1 MASERQALCYA
12 LTAVLLWSTV
22 ASAFKISLQYL
33 SPIQLLFW
41 ASLASVCILGLVLT
55 LQGKLK
61 ELLWMPP
68 APLLRLGLPGL
79 LTPWLYYLVLF
90 KAYDLLPA
98 QEAQPLNY
106 SWAITLSLLAVP
118 VLGHKLRKKQLTA
131 IGLSYFGVLV
141 IATHGDPLSLE
152 FSNGFGVFLALAS
165 TLIWASY
172 WLWQTWSKV
181 DPVMALFCNFIFAL
195 PFITLTLWLTE
206 GFSLPDQKGLAGALY
221 VGMFEM
227 GLTFVLWLKA
237 LQLTRNTVRI
247 ANLIYLSPFL
257 SLVMIH
263 FLVGEEIL
271 SSSYIGLLLIVAGV
285 LLQQQGSIIRN
296 GNEEETP

>member
-1 MASERQALCYA
+1 MTDERRALFYA
-12 LTAVLLWSTV
+12 LAAVLLWSTV
-22 ASAFKISLQYL
+22 ASAFKLSLRYL
-33 SPIQLLFW
+33 TPIQLLFW
-41 ASLASVCILGLVLT
+41 ASLFSVCILGLVLV
-55 LQGKLK
+55 LQGKWK

-106 SWAITLSLLAVP
+106 SWAITLSLLAAP
-118 VLGHKLRKKQLTA
+118 VLGHKLRRKQLAA
-131 IGLSYFGVLV
+131 IALSYFGVLI
-141 IATHGDPLSLE
+141 IATRGHPLSLE
-152 FSNGFGVFLALAS
+152 FSSGFGVFMALAS

-181 DPVMALFCNFIFAL
+181 DPVIALFCNFVFAL
-195 PFITLTLWLTE
+195 PFIALTLWLTE

-227 GLTFVLWLKA
+227 GLTFLLWLKA
-237 LQLTRNTVRI
+237 LQLTSSTARI

-257 SLVMIH
+257 SLVLIH

-271 SSSYIGLLLIVAGV
+271 ASSYLGLLLIVAGV
-285 LLQQQGSIIRN
+285 LLQQQVSIR
-296 GNEEETP
+296 NEEEIP

>member
-1 MASERQALCYA
+1 MTDERRALFYA
-12 LTAVLLWSTV
+12 LAAVLLWSTV
-22 ASAFKISLQYL
+22 ASAFKLTLRYL
-33 SPIQLLFW
+33 SPVQLLFW
-41 ASLASVCILGLVLT
+41 ASLFSVCILGLMLT
-55 LQGKLK
+55 LQGKWR

-90 KAYDLLPA
+90 KAYELLPA

-118 VLGHKLRKKQLTA
+118 VLGHKLRRKQLAA
-131 IGLSYFGVLV
+131 IALSYFGVLI
-141 IATHGDPLSLE
+141 IATRGDPMSLE

-181 DPVMALFCNFIFAL
+181 DPVIALFCNFVFAL
-195 PFITLTLWLTE
+195 PFIAITLWLTE

-227 GLTFVLWLKA
+227 GLTFLLWLKA
-237 LQLTRNTVRI
+237 LQLTSSTARI

-257 SLVMIH
+257 SLVLIH
-263 FLVGEEIL
+263 LVVGEDILL
-271 SSSYIGLLLIVAGV
+271 SSYLGLLFIVAGV
-285 LLQQQGSIIRN
+285 LLQQQNRTQHQ
-296 GNEEETP
+296 E

>member
-1 MASERQALCYA
+1 MTDERRALFYA
-12 LTAVLLWSTV
+12 LAAVLLWSTV
-22 ASAFKISLQYL
+22 ASAFKLTLRYL
-33 SPIQLLFW
+33 SPVQLLFW
-41 ASLASVCILGLVLT
+41 ASLFSVCILGLMLT
-55 LQGKLK
+55 LQGKWR

-90 KAYDLLPA
+90 KAYELLPA

-118 VLGHKLRKKQLTA
+118 VLGHKLRRKQLAA
-131 IGLSYFGVLV
+131 IALSYFGVLI
-141 IATHGDPLSLE
+141 IATRGDPMSLE

-181 DPVMALFCNFIFAL
+181 DPVIALFCNFVFAL
-195 PFITLTLWLTE
+195 PFIAITLWLTE

-227 GLTFVLWLKA
+227 GLTFLLWLKA
-237 LQLTRNTVRI
+237 LQLTSSTARI

-257 SLVMIH
+257 SLVLIH
-263 FLVGEEIL
+263 LVVGEDMLL
-271 SSSYIGLLLIVAGV
+271 SSYLGLLFIVAGV
-285 LLQQQGSIIRN
+285 LLQQQNRTQHQ
-296 GNEEETP
+296 E

>member
-1 MASERQALCYA
+1 MTDERRALFYA
-12 LTAVLLWSTV
+12 LAAVLLWSTV
-22 ASAFKISLQYL
+22 ASAFKLSLQYL

-41 ASLASVCILGLVLT
+41 ASLSSVFILGLMLT
-55 LQGKLK
+55 LQGKWK

-118 VLGHKLRKKQLTA
+118 VLGHKLRRKQLAA
-131 IGLSYFGVLV
+131 IALSYFGVLI
-141 IATHGDPLSLE
+141 IATRGHPLSLE

-181 DPVMALFCNFIFAL
+181 DPVIALFCNFVFAL
-195 PFITLTLWLTE
+195 PFIALTLWLTE

-227 GLTFVLWLKA
+227 GLTFLLWLKA
-237 LQLTRNTVRI
+237 LQLTSSTARI

-271 SSSYIGLLLIVAGV
+271 ASSYLGLLLIVAGV
-285 LLQQQGSIIRN
+285 LLQQQVSIR
-296 GNEEETP
+296 NEEEIP

>member
-1 MASERQALCYA
+1 MFYA
-12 LTAVLLWSTV
+12 LAAVLLWSTV
-22 ASAFKISLQYL
+22 ASAFKLSLQYL

-41 ASLASVCILGLVLT
+41 ASLSSVFILGLMLT
-55 LQGKLK
+55 LQGKWK

-90 KAYDLLPA
+90 KAYELLPA

-106 SWAITLSLLAVP
+106 SWAITMSLLAVP
-118 VLGHKLRKKQLTA
+118 VLGHKLQRKQLAA
-131 IGLSYFGVLV
+131 IALSYFGVLI
-141 IATHGDPLSLE
+141 IATRGHPLSLE
-152 FSNGFGVFLALAS
+152 FSSGFGVFLALAS

-181 DPVMALFCNFIFAL
+181 DPVIALFCNFVFAL
-195 PFITLTLWLTE
+195 PFIALTLWLTE
-206 GFSLPDQKGLAGALY
+206 GFSLPEQKGLAGALY

-227 GLTFVLWLKA
+227 GLTFLLWLKA
-237 LQLTRNTVRI
+237 LQLTSSTVRI

-257 SLVMIH
+257 SLVLIH

-271 SSSYIGLLLIVAGV
+271 ASSYLGLLLIVAGV
-285 LLQQQGSIIRN
+285 LLQQQVSIR
-296 GNEEETP
+296 NEEETL

>member
-1 MASERQALCYA
+1 MTDERRALFYA
-12 LTAVLLWSTV
+12 LAAVLLWSTV
-22 ASAFKISLQYL
+22 ASAFKLTLRYL
-33 SPIQLLFW
+33 SPVQLLFW
-41 ASLASVCILGLVLT
+41 ASLFSVCILGLMLT
-55 LQGKLK
+55 LQGKWR

-90 KAYDLLPA
+90 KAYELLPA

-118 VLGHKLRKKQLTA
+118 VLGHKLRRKQLAA
-131 IGLSYFGVLV
+131 IALSYFGVLI
-141 IATHGDPLSLE
+141 IATRGDPMSLE
-152 FSNGFGVFLALAS
+152 FSSGFGVFLALAS

-172 WLWQTWSKV
+172 WLWQTWSKI
-181 DPVMALFCNFIFAL
+181 DPVIALFCNFVFAL
-195 PFITLTLWLTE
+195 PFIAITLWLTE

-227 GLTFVLWLKA
+227 GLTFLLWLKA
-237 LQLTRNTVRI
+237 LQLTSSTARI

-257 SLVMIH
+257 SLVLIH
-263 FLVGEEIL
+263 LVVGEDILL
-271 SSSYIGLLLIVAGV
+271 SSYLGLLFIVAGV
-285 LLQQQGSIIRN
+285 LLQQQNRTQHQ
-296 GNEEETP
+296 E

>member
-1 MASERQALCYA
+1 MTDERRALFYA
-12 LTAVLLWSTV
+12 LAAVLLWSTV
-22 ASAFKISLQYL
+22 ASAFKLSLQYL

-41 ASLASVCILGLVLT
+41 ASLTSVCILGLVLV

-90 KAYDLLPA
+90 KAYELLPA

-118 VLGHKLRKKQLTA
+118 VLGHKLRRKQLAA
-131 IGLSYFGVLV
+131 IALSYFGVLI

-152 FSNGFGVFLALAS
+152 FSNGFGVFLALSS

-181 DPVMALFCNFIFAL
+181 DPVIALFCNFLFAL
-195 PFITLTLWLTE
+195 PFIALTLWLTE

-227 GLTFVLWLKA
+227 GLTFLLWLRA
-237 LQLTRNTVRI
+237 LQLTGSTVRI

-257 SLVMIH
+257 SLVLIH
-263 FLVGEEIL
+263 YVVGEEIL
-271 SSSYIGLLLIVAGV
+271 PSSYLGLLLIVAGI
-285 LLQQQGSIIRN
+285 LLQQQGDLRN
-296 GNEEETP
+296 EAEIP

>member
-1 MASERQALCYA
+1 MTDERQALFFG
-12 LTAVLLWSTV
+12 LGAVLLWSTV

-41 ASLASVCILGLVLT
+41 ASLTSVCILGLVLA
-55 LQGKLK
+55 LQGRLK
-61 ELLWMPP
+61 ELLWLPP
-68 APLLRLGLPGL
+68 GSLLKLGLPGL

-90 KAYDLLPA
+90 QAYELLPA

-118 VLGHKLRKKQLTA
+118 VLGHKLGRRQLAA
-131 IGLSYFGVLV
+131 IALSYFGVLV
-141 IATHGDPLSLE
+141 IATRGEPLSLE
-152 FSNGFGVFLALAS
+152 FSNGPGVFLALSS

-181 DPVMALFCNFIFAL
+181 DPVTGLFCNFLFAL
-195 PFITLTLWLTE
+195 PFIALTLWLTD
-206 GFSLPDQKGLAGALY
+206 GFILPEPRGLAGAVY

-227 GLTFVLWLKA
+227 GLTFLLWLRA
-237 LQLTRNTVRI
+237 LQLTRSTARI

-257 SLVMIH
+257 SLVLIH
-263 FLVGEEIL
+263 LLVGEEIL
-271 SSSYIGLLLIVAGV
+271 PSSYVGLLLIVAGV
-285 LLQQQGSIIRN
+285 LLQ
-296 GNEEETP
+296 GNVKNELDISLSD

>member
-1 MASERQALCYA
+1 VASERQALCYA

>member
-1 MASERQALCYA
+1 MADERRALFYA
-12 LTAVLLWSTV
+12 LAAVLLWSTV
-22 ASAFKISLQYL
+22 ASAFKLSLQYL

-41 ASLASVCILGLVLT
+41 ASLFSVAILGLMLT
-55 LQGKLK
+55 LQGKWK

-79 LTPWLYYLVLF
+79 FTPWLYYLVLF
-90 KAYDLLPA
+90 KAYELLPA

-118 VLGHKLRKKQLTA
+118 VLGHKLRRKQLAA
-131 IGLSYFGVLV
+131 IALSYFGVLI
-141 IATHGDPLSLE
+141 IATRGDPLSLE

-181 DPVMALFCNFIFAL
+181 DPVIALFCNFVFAL
-195 PFITLTLWLTE
+195 PFIAATLWLTE

-227 GLTFVLWLKA
+227 GLTFLLWLKA
-237 LQLTRNTVRI
+237 LQLTSSTARI

-257 SLVMIH
+257 SLVLIH

-271 SSSYIGLLLIVAGV
+271 ASSYLGLLLIVAGV
-285 LLQQQGSIIRN
+285 LLQQQYGIRN
-296 GNEEETP
+296 GEETP